1 MPNDDLGTFPMP
13 PQTSASP
20 VADPID
26 PVVPQ
31 TPSEPQPEP
40 AVPPA
45 TPTNTPFEE
54 TPDEI
59 PSIAQTNPQVETQP
73 EPVISPVIPE
83 STAPV
88 EPSLDII
95 NEEEKLVEANEDLIN
110 KQSSQEFFPPVSQPE
125 PQPAPD
131 QPQVAAES
139 PATLPTKS
147 GNSIAPIIIVV
158 LLIIAGLGLASAAFL
173 SIQTNKL
180 KTQLNEVKDT
190 IEKQK
195 TTLTPT
201 PSPSIY
207 EIPTPS
213 ISPNATN
220 SATPSATPTL
230 SISNTLEPLGNAP
243 AALKIAINRSP
254 NAQLILIKVDNVT
267 DSTTAV
273 TKYFFR
279 EDLST
284 KKYFYVAVS
293 GNNIPEIIDKQI
305 YVTPDD
311 NIPSL
316 NDTVLTNKMGIDLSE
331 TLKLTYAQCANQTVC
346 TAAPAKAQ
354 YIKTGTGIIWQLS
367 LYTKGLSATPLMIQ
381 INAETKA
388 ILYQSPEFAN
398 K

>member
-1 MPNDDLGTFPMP
+1 MP
-13 PQTSASP
+13 PQTPASP
-20 VADPID
+20 TDPLPPTD
-26 PVVPQ
+26 PTPPTTPPQ
-31 TPSEPQPEP
+31 TEIP
-40 AVPPA
+40 AEEILPLTTTQA
-45 TPTNTPFEE
+45 TPSPFEE

-59 PSIAQTNPQVETQP
+59 PSIASPATPEPITQP
-73 EPVISPVIPE
+73 EP
-83 STAPV
+83 
-88 EPSLDII
+88 SLDLI
-95 NEEEKLVEANEDLIN
+95 NEQEKLVAANEDLIE
-110 KQSSQEFFPPVSQPE
+110 KQTPQEFFPPLAEPE
-125 PQPAPD
+125 PQPKMD
-131 QPQVAAES
+131 QPAPTPT
-139 PATLPTKS
+139 PATLPPKS
-147 GNSIAPIIIVV
+147 GSSVAPIIIVI

-190 IEKQK
+190 IEKQQ

-201 PSPSIY
+201 PSPSTY
-207 EIPTPS
+207 EIPTPT
-213 ISPNATN
+213 ISPSATN
-220 SATPSATPTL
+220 SATPSATP
-230 SISNTLEPLGNAP
+230 SISITNTLAPLGNAP
-243 AALKIAINRSP
+243 AALKIAINHSP

-267 DSTTAV
+267 DPTTAV

-293 GNNIPEIIDKQI
+293 GTNIPEIIDKQI

-316 NDTVLTNKMGIDLSE
+316 NDTVLTNSLGIDLKDVL
-331 TLKLTYAQCANQTVC
+331 TLTYAQCANQSLC
-346 TAAPAKAQ
+346 TSSPVKAQ

-367 LYTKGLSATPLMIQ
+367 VYTKGLTATPLMIQ

-388 ILYQSPEFAN
+388 ILYQSPEFSS